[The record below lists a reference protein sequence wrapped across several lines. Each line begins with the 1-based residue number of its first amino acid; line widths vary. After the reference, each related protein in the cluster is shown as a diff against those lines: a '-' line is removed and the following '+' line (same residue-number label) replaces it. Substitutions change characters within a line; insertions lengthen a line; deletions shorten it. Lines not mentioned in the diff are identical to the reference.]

1 MRLMTAPWALTGVIS
16 LGLAAPLALAQQ
28 SAPLASVA
36 APAIEAGGLEE
47 VVVTAQKRVERLQDV
62 PLSMSVADSK
72 QIANQHVTDI
82 TDLAKLTPALEVRQ
96 TGGTPGGGMQIRGIG
111 TQAFTRTAE
120 PAVGMVVDGVAQGD
134 LNTSTIFDVQ
144 RIEVLRGPQG
154 TLFGLSS
161 SAGIVQLVTNAPDPS
176 AFSASAHADF
186 SRNGTAGSEFGQQ
199 TLHAVI
205 NLPINAD
212 SALRIA
218 ASGNRIQGVQYNAQ
232 AKKDYTSDHY
242 GVRARYLWS
251 SDRFKLNLIGDYDS
265 QWEDSGTENAVI
277 SSFVYVTANASL
289 ANELATCGITAGFDN
304 KSRCQQHPAL
314 ESAHNYG
321 FSAQMDWDIGSNT
334 LTSISSYR
342 GFITGPNA
350 QDVQAL
356 PGPYLGAGLGEF
368 PQIYDDGGVTS
379 GARQFNQELRIA
391 SPNDVPLQYTVGL
404 YYNDYT
410 AHSERPPGTH
420 FALVFP
426 GFIFGQPQP
435 TVDIGLPATNTPT
448 ATTNRAEAI
457 FGQLTYHVS
466 DKLGLIAGG
475 RFTHQKVTD
484 FTSADVNQPYGGP
497 EQTFFTIY
505 LHAPPLLN
513 IALPGLENTVNNFSG
528 KVGVQYK
535 FSENLNSYATITK
548 GYKGPQAQSAT
559 PTSPIATLVPP
570 EIPLSYEVGVKG
582 TINDRFGV
590 DANLFFTK
598 DHNYQTQ
605 QCSLNFQGL
614 LVCNPDS
621 VDIDSKGVEVD
632 FFGKLTRGLSVN
644 GGVIYNVA
652 ELPSNFRGFDP
663 NNLSGSPNG
672 GLLPMGSYQI
682 PYVPKF
688 KVTAAMDYTWTVG
701 RFAPAVGVDVVYKSS
716 IRLGASPDPGYV
728 YSGPANVGTHFSI
741 LTSDGRWGVT
751 LFGRNLF
758 QNREPALLFGGPPFV
773 PPKVPGEANQ
783 NGYVKGIS
791 GWPTKNSERE
801 VGLSLDLKL

>member
-176 AFSASAHADF
+176 GFSASAHADY
-186 SRNGTAGSEFGQQ
+186 SDNGTAGSEFGQQ
-199 TLHAVI
+199 TLHAVV

-218 ASGNRIQGVQYNAQ
+218 ASANRIQGVQYNAV

-277 SSFVYVTANASL
+277 SSFTYVTANASL
-289 ANELATCGITAGFDN
+289 ANELASCGITAGFAN
-304 KSRCQQHPAL
+304 KSRCQQHPAF

-321 FSAQMDWDIGSNT
+321 FSAQMDWDIGSDT

-342 GFITGPNA
+342 GFLTGPNA

-356 PGPYLGAGLGEF
+356 PGPYLASAPGGLGEF

-391 SPNDVPLQYTVGL
+391 SPNDVPVQYTVGL

-426 GFIFGQPQP
+426 GFIFGQAAP
-435 TVDIGLPATNTPT
+435 TVDIGLPAQDIPT

-457 FGQLTYHVS
+457 FGQLTFHAS
-466 DKLGLIAGG
+466 DKLGVIAGG

-497 EQTFFTIY
+497 EQTFFTIN
-505 LHAPPLLN
+505 LGAPPVLN
-513 IALPGLENTVNNFSG
+513 IALPALENTVNNFSG

-559 PTSPIATLVPP
+559 PTSPVATLVPP

-614 LVCNPDS
+614 LVCVPDS
-621 VDIDSKGVEVD
+621 VDIDSKGVEID
-632 FFGKLTRGLSVN
+632 FFGKLVRGLTVN

-652 ELPSNFRGFDP
+652 ELPSDFKGFDP
-663 NNLSGSPNG
+663 NNLNG

-688 KVTAAMDYTWTVG
+688 KVTAAADYTWNAG

-716 IRLGASPDPGYV
+716 LRLGASPDPRFV
-728 YSGPANVGTHFSI
+728 YSGPANVGAHLAIFS
-741 LTSDGRWGVT
+741 SDSHWGVT

-773 PPKVPGEANQ
+773 PPGVDPSNL

-801 VGLSLDLKL
+801 IGLSLDFKL